1 MAEPSTGLG
10 DDMSRDG
17 NVPPPRDDN
26 RGVPEDPGSDD
37 ELIPFDQPEK
47 ANPTG
52 RYTQHRD
59 KTSAQR
65 RRLLPGFLG
74 RRYLRNTPGWPV
86 LIALAAF
93 LFLVLVV
100 FLLRQ
105 LADLYMSIF
114 S

>member
-1 MAEPSTGLG
+1 
-10 DDMSRDG
+10 MSRDTDA
-17 NVPPPRDDN
+17 PPPRDDN
-26 RGVPEDPGSDD
+26 DGVSEEPGSDD
-37 ELIPFDQPEK
+37 ELIPFDQPENAK
-47 ANPTG
+47 PTG

-59 KTSAQR
+59 KTAAQR

-86 LIALAAF
+86 LIALAVF
-93 LFLVLVV
+93 LFLALVV

-105 LADLYMSIF
+105 LADLYMNIF